1 MEIWK
6 LIFSLLILTIRG
18 KEGQIAAANR
28 ENLNGLIRQFIPK
41 KTDFSQL
48 SNQFI
53 QQVQETLN
61 RRPRKRFNFESPI
74 EQVQKFLNNKVAFI
88 S

>member
-1 MEIWK
+1 VKSWK

-18 KEGQIAAANR
+18 KEGQIAAANC

-41 KTDFSQL
+41 KTDFSQV
-48 SNQFI
+48 SDQFI
-53 QQVQETLN
+53 QQVQDTLN
-61 RRPRKRFNFESPI
+61 RSRKRFNFESPI
-74 EQVQKFLNNKVAFI
+74 EQVQKFLNNNVAFI

>member
-1 MEIWK
+1 LEIWK